1 MKTTARTALL
11 GLLVSASLQT
21 LAWAGDPNPT
31 AANPFAPDSAPSPLT
46 SQGAFAQAPQPAAGG
61 QPTVGHVSFDSQPAE
76 PAPPALP
83 QSNGGSGGSSSPPG
97 QVSYDSMA
105 NQPTWNNPFGVG
117 DGPFGPT
124 FFLNVDAGRGV
135 GWDQTSYQADLY
147 YPWHI
152 VPGKSAI
159 FGLLQGGV
167 DDFGR
172 CYATGG
178 LGYREYNGDFNRI
191 QGFWGF
197 VDYDNTHDFGFTRY
211 GLSYENLGKYFDFR
225 VNGYL
230 LNNNTEYTIGQ
241 GQFGEP
247 FFRANEILLSHFR
260 TAEAAYDGFDI
271 ELGGPLPFL
280 GRHGVNAYVGPY
292 WVHSDHAGEGVG
304 VQGRINIAVSDT
316 LQVNVQVQEDPVFN
330 STAFVNVSWALP
342 DGIPTK
348 WFSPTAVVDRL
359 NSMVWRKDRIPVNE
373 ITDISSSPL
382 LNPGTGAPI
391 DVLHVNPN
399 LPAGSGNGTAEHP
412 FGDLEQARLAD
423 NPNVNIILVQPRNDG
438 TGTNLAVT
446 QSFQLFNDQ
455 NVLGTTTQHQIT
467 TLEGNFLLPGFTP
480 GSLPLVSN
488 ANNHPGTDVF
498 ELANRDQ
505 ISGFEITGAN
515 ASNTSFGNGIGNPI
529 GPIVGFNINQNQFI
543 NYLNAVQLENATGT
557 PANNT
562 LGIFANNGSG
572 QIVNNTA
579 TGMAGVSQNGFEVIN
594 SNPSNNPS
602 TLDLTVTGN
611 TSTGNAGNGFLTQTN
626 DASQTINAVYT
637 NNTATANG
645 TGFQFTT
652 APGTINL
659 VFDDNVASANI
670 APTTGVHVE
679 AEGGTI
685 NVTSFESNTV
695 SGNLGNGVWFDA
707 NSIVGGGTINVT
719 NFQGNTITN
728 NGTSGIPVI
737 GSDPDGLL
745 ISANGPFATVNAQI
759 GVEGGLPNNISNN
772 GSPGVGGAGIH
783 VFVTNE
789 GTVTGSIVNNVIDS
803 NVEYGINFDANAGQI
818 GLVGAPPNMAGA
830 QPFVVDSN
838 TINANGNAGIF
849 ARLQSDLVTGSS
861 AGLVITNNS
870 ITNQTAGITTGLN
883 VFAHG
888 DGIHI
893 RTEGNSFL
901 WDLDI
906 ENNFI
911 GINSAGSAG
920 PNLGSGI
927 FIETFSNSMLTDTT
941 RFTSVPTPNDA
952 LVIIQGNQ
960 IRFNGSGGV
969 ANDDDG
975 ITFIRNGDSA
985 VNNVDIFNNNISNNV
1000 GNGLNLQMEGGS
1012 TDITNGGAHLTID
1025 FFIEGNNLSNN
1036 GNALARTGSGAFF
1049 QSSSDADF
1057 RITLGGAD
1065 GAQNTINGNAADGV
1079 SAETQAF
1086 SQVEGTWSNNI
1097 IEQNGIFG
1105 VAFLDADQTG
1115 PAFNV
1120 TLLSNFIEHNIS
1132 DGINFQSAPPIPLG
1146 GGNST
1151 INIVSNLIKANGG
1164 DGINIEPSGSS
1175 VVNVNILDNTITG
1188 NTLDGVQFT
1197 SNQESVINATATGN
1211 TITNNGNDGV
1221 NMTTQLGTDATDQA
1235 PIADGHGLIIATWTD
1250 NIISFNSGHG
1260 IDILNQW
1267 DGEID
1272 ANIQGTVNP
1281 NTGGPANASNIIDS
1295 NGLDGI
1301 LVQNFADIT
1310 LSQTD
1315 PLNTT
1320 LFFNGTF
1327 YSVLPQIAPI
1337 VRLTVNQT
1345 EISGNGLKAV
1355 APDDGDGIFIAAG
1368 TSANGFINASVT
1380 NNHFSG
1386 NANIDFVTQSFV
1398 STATPTITNLFVNT
1412 AGSPTISFNFQPDP
1426 VARLALTLTG
1436 NVGNTIDVTRL
1447 GAFYPPNAAVTPT
1460 ADAFKTIPGTFD
1472 DPFIGLG
1479 EYQFVGA
1486 NDTRFRNAQRE
1497 PGVFNEGGTSLDG
1510 GALFIGGIW
1519 GTFAHDASATTPDSV
1534 GPTPAPTTTTWESNN
1549 GIVINAGDYVNAI
1562 ESIGVRV
1569 ISSSATTPND
1579 TITITPALGA
1589 APAVGTPFTVT
1600 AFEQAG
1606 TGQSTFV
1613 TDSGPSVNTFN
1624 HFATVISDF
1633 GSNVNLLGPAVGGT
1647 VSNGTFPFSYTWQ
1660 TFAPGTFGSPFP

>member
-11 GLLVSASLQT
+11 GLLVSASLQSLT
-21 LAWAGDPNPT
+21 WAGDPNPT

-46 SQGAFAQAPQPAAGG
+46 SQGAFAQAPKPVQPAA
-61 QPTVGHVSFDSQPAE
+61 GHVSFDSPPAE
-76 PAPPALP
+76 PAPPAMP
-83 QSNGGSGGSSSPPG
+83 QSNGGGGGSSSPPG
-97 QVSYDSMA
+97 QVAYDSMA

-135 GWDQTSYQADLY
+135 GWDTTSYQADLY

-152 VPGKSAI
+152 VPGQSAI
-159 FGLLQGGV
+159 FGVLQGGV

-178 LGYREYNGDFNRI
+178 LGYREYNADFNRI

-230 LNNNTEYTIGQ
+230 LNNNTEYTIGS
-241 GQFGEP
+241 GEFGSP
-247 FFRANEILLSHFR
+247 VFSANEILLKHFR

-330 STAFVNVSWALP
+330 STAFVNVSWTLP
-342 DGIPTK
+342 DGVPTK
-348 WFSPTAVVDRL
+348 WFSPTKVVDRL

-373 ITDISSSPL
+373 VTDISSSPL
-382 LNPGTGAPI
+382 LNPGTGAPV

-455 NVLGTTTQHQIT
+455 NVLGTTTPHQIV
-467 TLEGNFLLPGFTP
+467 TLQGNFLLPGFTP

-505 ISGFEITGAN
+505 ISGFQITGAN
-515 ASNTSFGNGIGNPI
+515 AANTSFGNGIGNPI

-562 LGIFANNGSG
+562 LGLFANNGVG

-579 TGMAGVSQNGFEVIN
+579 TGRAGVSQNGFEVIN
-594 SNPSNNPS
+594 SNPANNPS

-611 TSTGNAGNGFLTQTN
+611 TSTGNAGNGFLVQTN
-626 DASQTINAVYT
+626 DASQTINAAFT
-637 NNTATANG
+637 SNTATANG

-685 NVTSFESNTV
+685 NVTSFVGNTV
-695 SGNLGNGVWFDA
+695 SNNLGNGVWFDA
-707 NSIVGGGTINVT
+707 NSIVGGGTINVS

-728 NGTSGIPVI
+728 NGTSGVPVI
-737 GSDPDGLL
+737 GSDPDGVL
-745 ISANGPFATVNAQI
+745 ISANGSQAIVNAQI
-759 GVEGGLPNNISNN
+759 GVEGGTPNNISNN

-789 GTVTGSIVNNVIDS
+789 GTVTGSIVNNVINS
-803 NVEYGINFDANAGQI
+803 NVEYGINLDGNAGQI

-830 QPFVVDSN
+830 QPFVIDSN
-838 TINANGNAGIF
+838 TINANGSAGIF
-849 ARLQSDLVTGSS
+849 TRLQSDLVTGSEE
-861 AGLVITNNS
+861 GLVITNNS
-870 ITNQTAGITTGLN
+870 ITNTTPGIST
-883 VFAHG
+883 FAHG
-888 DGIHI
+888 DGIHV

-906 ENNFI
+906 QNNFI

-920 PNLGSGI
+920 PNAGSGI
-927 FIETFSNSMLTDTT
+927 FIETFSNSMLTDTA
-941 RFTSVPTPNDA
+941 RFTALPTPNNA
-952 LVIIQGNQ
+952 MVVIQNNQ
-960 IRFNGSGGV
+960 IRFNQG
-969 ANDDDG
+969 DG
-975 ITFIRNGDSA
+975 ITFLRNGDSA
-985 VNNVDIFNNNISNNV
+985 VNNVDIFTNNISNNG
-1000 GNGLNLQMEGGS
+1000 GNGLNLQMEGGN

-1036 GNALARTGSGAFF
+1036 GNQVTHTGSGAFF
-1049 QSSSDADF
+1049 QSSSNADF
-1057 RITLGGAD
+1057 RITLGGTD

-1079 SAETQAF
+1079 SAQTQAF
-1086 SQVEGTWSNNI
+1086 SQIEGTWSNNI

-1105 VAFLDADQTG
+1105 VAFLDSDQTG

-1120 TLLSNFIEHNIS
+1120 TLLSNFIEHNVS

-1151 INIVSNLIKANGG
+1151 INIVSNLIKGNGG
-1164 DGINIEPSGSS
+1164 DGINIEPGGSS

-1188 NTLDGVQFT
+1188 NSLNGVAFLA
-1197 SNQESVINATATGN
+1197 NQLSVINSTSTGN
-1211 TITNNGNDGV
+1211 TITNNGGDGV
-1221 NMTTQLGTDATDQA
+1221 NMTTQLGSDATNDN

-1250 NIISFNSGHG
+1250 NIISFNAGHG

-1267 DGEID
+1267 DGEII
-1272 ANIQGTVNP
+1272 ATIQGTVNP
-1281 NTGGPANASNIIDS
+1281 NTVGPANASNIIDS

-1301 LVQNFADIT
+1301 LVQNFADVT
-1310 LSQTD
+1310 LSQQD
-1315 PLNTT
+1315 PLHST
-1320 LFFNGTF
+1320 LFFNGVF
-1327 YSVLPQIAPI
+1327 YVTGPQIAPI

-1345 EISGNGLKAV
+1345 EISGNGLRATT
-1355 APDDGDGIFIAAG
+1355 PDDGDGLFIAAG
-1368 TSANGFINASVT
+1368 TSENGFINASVT

-1386 NANIDFVTQSFV
+1386 NANIDVVTQSFV
-1398 STATPTITNLFVNT
+1398 STANPTITNLFNNT
-1412 AGSPTISFNFQPDP
+1412 TGSPVINPNFQADP
-1426 VARLALTLTG
+1426 VARLALHLTG

-1447 GAFYPPNAAVTPT
+1447 GAFYPANPNVVPT
-1460 ADAFKTIPGTFD
+1460 ADPFKTIPGVYD
-1472 DPFIGLG
+1472 DPFITLG
-1479 EYQFVGA
+1479 EYAFTTASQ
-1486 NDTRFRNAQRE
+1486 TRFRNAQRN
-1497 PGVFNEGGTSLDG
+1497 PGVFNEGGTSIDG
-1510 GALFIGGIW
+1510 GALIIGGIW
-1519 GTFAHDASATTPDSV
+1519 GTFAHFASPTIPDSV
-1534 GPTPAPTTTTWESNN
+1534 GNTPPPTASSWESNN
-1549 GIVINAGDYVNAI
+1549 GIIINNGDYVNAI
-1562 ESIGVRV
+1562 ESIGTRV
-1569 ISSSATTPND
+1569 ISSSSNTNE
-1579 TITITPALGA
+1579 TITITPALGG
-1589 APAVGTPFTVT
+1589 APAPGTPFTVT

-1613 TDSGPSVNTFN
+1613 TDSGPTVNSHNTFG
-1624 HFATVISDF
+1624 TVITDF
-1633 GSNVNLLGPAVGGT
+1633 GTQLNLAGP
-1647 VSNGTFPFSYTWQ
+1647 NGTAPFTYTWQ
-1660 TFAPGTFGSPFP
+1660 VFAPGTFGSPFP